1 MSGLDATVTALCTLG
16 GLVIG
21 DALEIVV
28 ERTGAH
34 AAFDRPWWR
43 CPVCAGPV
51 TGVARVPLVRVG
63 ALRHPCGA
71 CGARRDAPWRPL
83 ALSVACALVL
93 GTLAAH
99 LGADPVLAPAA
110 AFATSAVAVSAVDL
124 ERTIIPN
131 RIVYPTLAVLVP
143 LLVMASAVDGRWGS
157 LWRSA
162 VAGASGF
169 LAFAV
174 VHVVYPRGL
183 GFGDVRFAGVCGL
196 ATGWF
201 GLGHA
206 YVGFAAAFV
215 LAAVVGVVAMR
226 VSGQGRKTRLPFGP
240 FLAAGSWF
248 AIVWGDPV
256 VRVLLHRGG

>member
-174 VHVVYPRGL
+174 VHVVYPRG
-183 GFGDVRFAGVCGL
+183 
-196 ATGWF
+196 
-201 GLGHA
+201 
-206 YVGFAAAFV
+206 VGFAAAFV

-256 VRVLLHRGG
+256 VRVLLHR